1 MIRKALPYPLDH
13 GEDSVFDEH
22 FQLCCVL
29 VKFWGSKEIPELPN
43 VLLENIP
50 RFPISYELISLSEKR
65 FIILR
70 ALLKD
75 PPPCMVLDLPHKD
88 IRAKIL
94 HSIGF
99 F

>member
-13 GEDSVFDEH
+13 GEDLIFDEH

-29 VKFWGSKEIPELPN
+29 VKFWGSKKIPELLN

-65 FIILR
+65 FITLR
-70 ALLKD
+70 TFALIVSAHPYCARKAHATT
-75 PPPCMVLDLPHKD
+75 C
-88 IRAKIL
+88 IERAR
-94 HSIGF
+94 
-99 F
+99 